1 MNTNE
6 RIATASIAALMIL
19 QTVMLMSLYSKTLPH
34 PPEVVAP
41 FGIAPFLAA
50 SLAIAAVALIIGPT
64 QSLLG
69 RTISSLAALA
79 ALVSYGPQKYFD
91 AQFSLIWPSVVV
103 GQIAVGCVVASVW
116 RKHAKNGDEQ

>member
-6 RIATASIAALMIL
+6 RIVTASIAALMIL

-64 QSLLG
+64 QTLLG

-116 RKHAKNGDEQ
+116 RRYAKNGDEH